1 MSKDFPHLVNLLER
15 ERIVDLL
22 QNDHRV
28 GGNRS
33 NRAVRQLV
41 ARAHDIGL
49 AVDALDDA
57 DEATLAQNDSTQ
69 ADFSGSQ
76 SGQACDSRRLR

>member
-1 MSKDFPHLVNLLER
+1 MNLLER

-28 GGNRS
+28 GSNRS
-33 NRAVRQLV
+33 NGAVRQLV
-41 ARAHDIGL
+41 ARAHDVGL
-49 AVDALDDA
+49 AVDSLDDA
-57 DEATLAQNDSTQ
+57 DEVALGQDDSTQ

-76 SGQACDSRRLR
+76 SGQACDSLCLR